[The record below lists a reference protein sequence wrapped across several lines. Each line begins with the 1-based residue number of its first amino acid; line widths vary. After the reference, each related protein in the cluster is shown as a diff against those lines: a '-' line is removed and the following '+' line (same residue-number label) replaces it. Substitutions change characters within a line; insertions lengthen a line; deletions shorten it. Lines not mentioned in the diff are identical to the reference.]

1 MITLIGI
8 MMPLPQSQ
16 EITIMIERAKD
27 YVSGI
32 VDLND
37 QFRESKSYPKNRY
50 KDRLHFIQVF
60 GKFEP
65 DFWMLKEPV
74 ALRKLSFRAVQQV
87 IQRNQ

>member
-8 MMPLPQSQ
+8 MMPLRQTQ
-16 EITIMIERAKD
+16 EIAVMVEREKD
-27 YVSGI
+27 YVSGV

-37 QFRESKSYPKNRY
+37 QFRESKSYPKSQYRG
-50 KDRLHFIQVF
+50 RLHFTQAF

-74 ALRKLSFRAVQQV
+74 ALGKISFKAVQGV
-87 IQRNQ
+87 IQQNQ